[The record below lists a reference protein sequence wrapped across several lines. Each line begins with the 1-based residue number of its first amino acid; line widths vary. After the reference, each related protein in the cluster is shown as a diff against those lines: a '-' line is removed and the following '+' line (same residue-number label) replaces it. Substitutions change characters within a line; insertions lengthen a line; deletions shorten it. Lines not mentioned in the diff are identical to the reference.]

1 MCLVSIQVTMSYFE
15 LYNEMIRDLLNP
27 SSGLLDLRED
37 NKGRN
42 VVAGLSEVEAASTED
57 IMAMLVQGNK
67 ERTQE
72 PTAANLT
79 SSRYEFFFGIYQ
91 RLTVLR
97 GKFIGDLSA
106 IYQRLI
112 SYLSAI
118 YRRFVS
124 QLSAVN
130 QPFIG
135 HLSTI
140 YR

>member
-1 MCLVSIQVTMSYFE
+1 MSYFE

-42 VVAGLSEVEAASTED
+42 VVAGLSEGEAASTED

-79 SSRYEFFFGIYQ
+79 SSRFLCPRVYLYKRIDEIAEMY
-91 RLTVLR
+91 
-97 GKFIGDLSA
+97 IG
-106 IYQRLI
+106 
-112 SYLSAI
+112 
-118 YRRFVS
+118 
-124 QLSAVN
+124 
-130 QPFIG
+130 
-135 HLSTI
+135 
-140 YR
+140 

>member
-1 MCLVSIQVTMSYFE
+1 MSYFE

-57 IMAMLVQGNK
+57 IMAMLVQGNL

-79 SSRYEFFFGIYQ
+79 SSRCG
-91 RLTVLR
+91 
-97 GKFIGDLSA
+97 
-106 IYQRLI
+106 LI
-112 SYLSAI
+112 
-118 YRRFVS
+118 
-124 QLSAVN
+124 Q
-130 QPFIG
+130 
-135 HLSTI
+135 
-140 YR
+140 

>member
-1 MCLVSIQVTMSYFE
+1 MAFIEPPLIWKFQTHPSVDDNNTITSQVTMSYFE

-57 IMAMLVQGNK
+57 IMAMLVQGNL

-79 SSRYEFFFGIYQ
+79 SSRCG
-91 RLTVLR
+91 
-97 GKFIGDLSA
+97 
-106 IYQRLI
+106 LI
-112 SYLSAI
+112 
-118 YRRFVS
+118 
-124 QLSAVN
+124 Q
-130 QPFIG
+130 
-135 HLSTI
+135 
-140 YR
+140 